1 MIDVKEW
8 TFEGTRVP
16 IVAKSWRDPSVAPRF
31 IAMLVH
37 GYGEHIGRYEHVAA
51 ALIANGAVVYGV
63 DHIGHGKSG
72 GERVLITDFDDVV
85 EDVDT
90 VVDTAQAEWLGLP
103 VVLIGHSMGGLIGA
117 RYAQLHGDRL
127 TAVVLSGAAIGD
139 FQVVGFLLSLDEIPD
154 IPLDPAMLSRDPAV
168 GEAYAADPLVWHGP
182 FKREMLQAMATSIDA
197 VRDDG
202 RLGSLPLLWI
212 HGVDDQIVPI
222 EGTRI
227 GMERLHGDT
236 FRQHAY
242 PGARH
247 EVFNETNKL
256 EVLADV
262 DAFINDMLS
271 LQPS

>member
-16 IVAKSWRDPSVAPRF
+16 IVARSWSDSATEPRF
-31 IAMLVH
+31 IAVLVH

-51 ALIANGAVVYGV
+51 ALIADRAVVYGV

-72 GERVLITDFDDVV
+72 GERVLITDFEDVV
-85 EDVDT
+85 DDVDT
-90 VVDTAQAEWLGLP
+90 VVTTAQAEWPGLP

-117 RYAQLHGDRL
+117 RYAQRHGDRL
-127 TAVVLSGAAIGD
+127 ASVVLSGAAIGD
-139 FQVVGFLLSLDEIPD
+139 FAVVGFLLSLDEIPD
-154 IPLDPAMLSRDPAV
+154 IPLDPGMLSRDPAV

-182 FKREMLQAMATSIDA
+182 FKRETLQAMATSMDVI
-197 VRDDG
+197 RDGGD
-202 RLGSLPLLWI
+202 LGALPLLWI

-222 EGTRI
+222 EGTRV

-242 PGARH
+242 AGACH
-247 EVFNETNKL
+247 EVFNETNQL

-262 DAFINDMLS
+262 NAFIDDMLS
-271 LQPS
+271 SPG